1 MCRGGHTSS
10 RSAYSRTSQSFQIRR
25 FVSSVC
31 SVAAPLGAGRGEGV
45 LLMRVE
51 ECVCVSVWFFLALT
65 ERIARYLI
73 TIPAACASD
82 PA

>member
-51 ECVCVSVWFFLALT
+51 ECVCECVVLPCLDRAHCPVSYNHTGRLRL
-65 ERIARYLI
+65 
-73 TIPAACASD
+73 
-82 PA
+82 